1 MNFNIKDLMDK
12 IDSKKLLEV
21 RQKVEGKNYEVD
33 KLGLK
38 VVYSLKK
45 ELISLDFN
53 PSPEAKLD
61 LNANQ
66 LKQISISIHK
76 SITELFAQML
86 QSEKN
91 LAQKLL
97 KEDNISDSQMKY
109 IQDDQGNIVIQVK
122 LEGIFIEIS
131 LKKDFHKTTF
141 DAKYFSIT
149 EAQAEALSELMKS
162 VLLSILENMK
172 TVELQI
178 AKEMFSL

>member
-1 MNFNIKDLMDK
+1 MNFNIKDLMKK
-12 IDSKKLLEV
+12 IDSQKLLEV
-21 RQKVEGKNYEVD
+21 RQKVEEKNYEVD

-38 VVYSLKK
+38 IVYNLKK
-45 ELISLDFN
+45 EIISLDFN
-53 PSPEAKLD
+53 PSPEARLD

-66 LKQISISIHK
+66 INQISSSMHTN
-76 SITELFAQML
+76 ITELFAQML

-109 IQDDQGNIVIQVK
+109 IQDDQGNIVIQTK

-141 DAKYFSIT
+141 DAKYFGIT
-149 EAQAEALSELMKS
+149 EAQAEALSELMKA

-172 TVELQI
+172 TIELQI